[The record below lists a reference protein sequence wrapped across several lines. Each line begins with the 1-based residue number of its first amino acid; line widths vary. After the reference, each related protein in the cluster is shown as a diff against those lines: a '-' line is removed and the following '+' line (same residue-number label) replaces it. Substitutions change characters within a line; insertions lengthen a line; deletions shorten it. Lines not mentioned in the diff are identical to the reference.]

1 MGKSIAT
8 IIIWVTYL
16 AMIWASMTTGQLGA
30 WAILLAF
37 VLMIPL
43 IPIMGMIWAAPF
55 IFGHNSEASKAK
67 QQQLSWDEVEK
78 RKRDRLDA
86 VLRNLSDEDLERLKQ
101 RLSDG
106 TVNDNKLYQH
116 LVGDDGELVDYNR

>member
-1 MGKSIAT
+1 MGYRAAATVIMWIA
-8 IIIWVTYL
+8 YL
-16 AMIWASMTTGQLGA
+16 GMVWTAMIFGQLGA

-37 VLMIPL
+37 VLMMPL
-43 IPIMGMIWAAPF
+43 IPISAMMWGAIG
-55 IFGHNSEASKAK
+55 GHSNRDEK
-67 QQQLSWDEVEK
+67 QVSWDEVEK

-86 VLRNLSDEDLERLKQ
+86 VLRNLSNEDLERLKQ

-106 TVNDNKLYQH
+106 TVNDSKLYQN